1 MKTKDKIFCAGL
13 PPALDAAL
21 AEALAAHAEP
31 TADSRQADLLITAP
45 AAPLPAGLSPAV
57 PRLNID
63 TARPQRLGDLVRR
76 ARQMID
82 APAFYIDDLSI
93 GTGHFRPQEKTMTAE
108 DGTAAALTDKEVDIL
123 VCLAQRGGDVLRRDD
138 LLRYVWRYQPGIDT
152 HTLETHVYRLRQKLA
167 ALKGLESLLQTD
179 DDGGYRLSLPVVPAT
194 PDADDTSGNPAD

>member
-13 PPALDAAL
+13 PPALYAAL

-31 TADSRQADLLITAP
+31 AADSRQADILITVP

-57 PRLNID
+57 PRLNVD

-82 APAFYIDDLSI
+82 APAFYIEDLAI
-93 GTGHFRPQEKTMTAE
+93 GAGIFRPQEKTLTGE
-108 DGTAAALTDKEVDIL
+108 DGASIALTDKEVDIL
-123 VCLAQRGGDVLRRDD
+123 VSLAQRGGDVLRRDD
-138 LLRYVWRYQPGIDT
+138 LLRHVWRYQPGIDT

-167 ALKGLESLLQTD
+167 TLKGLESLLQTD
-179 DDGGYRLSLPVVPAT
+179 DDGGYRLSLPIAPAA
-194 PDADDTSGNPAD
+194 PEADEA